1 MRTIVLFLTALGV
14 AQAPLRAQLPTIT
27 NQPVNRTVWAGAN
40 VTLAVG
46 VSGAGPFTYQWQL
59 NTTNLPNGIITTV
72 AGGGAGDGG
81 AATNACLGGPFA
93 VAMDTRGNLFI
104 ANENDCRIRKVGTNG
119 IITTVAGNGGEGYSG
134 DGAAAANATLNSP
147 SGLAVDAS
155 GNVFIAD
162 SNNGRVRKVDTNGII
177 TTVAGNG
184 TAGFSGDGAAA
195 TNAGL
200 GPTGVA
206 VDGSGNLFIADSRN
220 NRIRKVNTSGIITT
234 LAGNGAAGSSG
245 DGAAATNA
253 SLSYPFGLAVD
264 ASGNVFMADTQN
276 NRIRKVNTSGIITT
290 VAGSGAQGYSGDGG
304 AATNAS
310 LAFPNG
316 VTVDGA
322 GNLFIADINNK
333 RIRMVGANGIIT
345 TSAGNGTMFYY
356 GDGGIATNAGL
367 GWPTGVAV
375 DGSGNLFIADY
386 GNSRIRKVNT
396 NGTITTVAGNGA
408 WVYSGD
414 GAAATNASLSFPSG
428 LAVDASGNLFIA
440 DSFNNRIRK
449 VNINGIITTVAGNGG
464 QGYSGDGAAATNASL
479 SSPRGVA
486 VDASGNLL
494 IADSFNERIRKVNT
508 NGIITTVAG
517 NGTFGG
523 GYSGDGGA
531 ATNASLNSPNGLAVD
546 ASGNLFI
553 ADSFNERIRKVDPS
567 GTITTVAGNGFITNV
582 NSGMGA
588 YSGDGG
594 AATNANLSLPCG
606 VALDSSGNLLIA
618 DYRNNCIRKVS
629 ANGIIT
635 TVTGNGFNASRGFG
649 ACSGDDGTA
658 TNASLNEPACVV
670 VDASGNLFIADTQ
683 NNRIRKVT
691 RNQGPTL
698 ALTNVNAANA
708 GSYQLVV
715 TGPGGSVTSSPATLS
730 VTTSPLIYATTGNS
744 DGSVT
749 LSFVSPPG
757 STNVVLCAT
766 NFAPP
771 VLWQPVSTNIAGAD
785 GDWQFSDASA
795 ASSPEGFYRFLTQ

>member
-1 MRTIVLFLTALGV
+1 
-14 AQAPLRAQLPTIT
+14 
-27 NQPVNRTVWAGAN
+27 
-40 VTLAVG
+40 
-46 VSGAGPFTYQWQL
+46 
-59 NTTNLPNGIITTV
+59 
-72 AGGGAGDGG
+72 
-81 AATNACLGGPFA
+81 
-93 VAMDTRGNLFI
+93 
-104 ANENDCRIRKVGTNG
+104 
-119 IITTVAGNGGEGYSG
+119 
-134 DGAAAANATLNSP
+134 
-147 SGLAVDAS
+147 
-155 GNVFIAD
+155 
-162 SNNGRVRKVDTNGII
+162 
-177 TTVAGNG
+177 
-184 TAGFSGDGAAA
+184 
-195 TNAGL
+195 
-200 GPTGVA
+200 
-206 VDGSGNLFIADSRN
+206 
-220 NRIRKVNTSGIITT
+220 
-234 LAGNGAAGSSG
+234 
-245 DGAAATNA
+245 
-253 SLSYPFGLAVD
+253 
-264 ASGNVFMADTQN
+264 
-276 NRIRKVNTSGIITT
+276 
-290 VAGSGAQGYSGDGG
+290 
-304 AATNAS
+304 
-310 LAFPNG
+310 
-316 VTVDGA
+316 
-322 GNLFIADINNK
+322 
-333 RIRMVGANGIIT
+333 
-345 TSAGNGTMFYY
+345 
-356 GDGGIATNAGL
+356 
-367 GWPTGVAV
+367 
-375 DGSGNLFIADY
+375 
-386 GNSRIRKVNT
+386 
-396 NGTITTVAGNGA
+396 
-408 WVYSGD
+408 
-414 GAAATNASLSFPSG
+414 
-428 LAVDASGNLFIA
+428 
-440 DSFNNRIRK
+440 
-449 VNINGIITTVAGNGG
+449 
-464 QGYSGDGAAATNASL
+464 
-479 SSPRGVA
+479 
-486 VDASGNLL
+486 
-494 IADSFNERIRKVNT
+494 
-508 NGIITTVAG
+508 
-517 NGTFGG
+517 
-523 GYSGDGGA
+523 
-531 ATNASLNSPNGLAVD
+531 
-546 ASGNLFI
+546 
-553 ADSFNERIRKVDPS
+553 VDPS

>member
-119 IITTVAGNGGEGYSG
+119 IITTVAGNGGEGFSG
-134 DGAAAANATLNSP
+134 DGAAATNA
-147 SGLAVDAS
+147 GLGPTGVAVDGS
-155 GNVFIAD
+155 GNLFIAD
-162 SNNGRVRKVDTNGII
+162 AGNNRIRKVDINGII

-184 TAGFSGDGAAA
+184 TAGSSGDGTAA

-408 WVYSGD
+408 WV
-414 GAAATNASLSFPSG
+414 
-428 LAVDASGNLFIA
+428 
-440 DSFNNRIRK
+440 
-449 VNINGIITTVAGNGG
+449 
-464 QGYSGDGAAATNASL
+464 YSGDGAAATNASL